1 MPATPDLPAAPDLSG
16 TTPADAVVPQA
27 DPARHFDSATVTAT
41 DDTNDHTTVGTPG
54 DRSRAG
60 AGSVPERLLALLERL
75 GAVLAERG
83 DAVALLG
90 LGSVG
95 RDRHRLDEHSDADF
109 FVVVDDGCVGRYL
122 ADIDW
127 LEATAPV
134 AWSFEHT
141 HDGRKV
147 LFADGLFA
155 EYAVF
160 TVTELRGIPYP
171 PARLLWARDDAAADA
186 AGFELAWLPLPSA
199 PTVEHQVGEALTN
212 LFVGLH
218 RDLRGERLSATRF
231 VQGYALD
238 RLLTVLH
245 LLGAGRGEPQDAFA
259 VERGAERRFDPDVLP
274 LDALNPGYGP
284 GRNAAAALAILA
296 LLEARV
302 EVEPSIAGHIRALA
316 EQAGQVP
323 RARPNER
330 AGA

>member
-1 MPATPDLPAAPDLSG
+1 MPATPDFPAATDVFG
-16 TTPADAVVPQA
+16 TTQADAVVPQS
-27 DPARHFDSATVTAT
+27 DPARRAGSTRATAT
-41 DDTNDHTTVGTPG
+41 DDTRDHRTIGTTR
-54 DRSRAG
+54 DRGRAE
-60 AGSVPERLLALLERL
+60 AGSVPERLLALLDRL

-95 RDRHRLDEHSDADF
+95 RDRHRLDEHSDADL
-109 FVVVDDGCVGRYL
+109 FVVVDDGCVARYL
-122 ADIDW
+122 TDIDW

-171 PARLLWARDDAAADA
+171 PARLLWARDDAADDA
-186 AGFELAWLPLPSA
+186 AGFELARVPLPSA

-238 RLLTVLH
+238 RLLTVLD

-259 VERGAERRFDPDVLP
+259 VERGAERRFGPVVLP
-274 LDALNPGYGP
+274 LDVLNHGYGP

-316 EQAGQVP
+316 ERAGQVS
-323 RARPNER
+323 RALPD
-330 AGA
+330 AHSGA